1 MAFGTTGDGDSMTT
15 VARVLVTEDDHAV
28 RAVILRVLG
37 QHGYEVIEAC
47 QMAEALDKW
56 HATRGALPI
65 DLLITDHM
73 MPGGTGRDLA
83 NELWLLQPDL
93 PVLFM
98 SGYQDED
105 LVVEPSARVVHL
117 SKPFTSAQLLGHVEH
132 LLRLVRP
139 RPESGAP

>member
-1 MAFGTTGDGDSMTT
+1 MTT

-28 RAVILRVLG
+28 RGVILRVLG

-47 QMAEALDKW
+47 QMSEALDKW
-56 HATRGALPI
+56 HATHDASPI

-83 NELWLLQPDL
+83 NELLVLKPDL

-98 SGYQDED
+98 SGYQDEE
-105 LVVEPSARVVHL
+105 LIVEPSDRVVHL
-117 SKPFTSAQLLGHVEH
+117 SQPFTSAQLLGHVEQ

-139 RPESGAP
+139 RSGPGAP